1 MAFIHDMFEKS
12 FHDSRNENEYKNK
25 SREANDA
32 IKYIVMS
39 LGIIAIIATLGSV
52 GNTFLRTA
60 SLGDSDQELDSVS
73 LCKANA
79 LKYEQLGYY
88 IGGASQFNAVISAC
102 SVGIGQ

>member
-1 MAFIHDMFEKS
+1 MFEKS

-25 SREANDA
+25 SRKGNDA
-32 IKYIVMS
+32 TKYIVMS
-39 LGIIAIIATLGSV
+39 LAIIAIVATFGSIA
-52 GNTFLRTA
+52 NTFLRNA
-60 SLGDSDQELDSVS
+60 SLDDSDQELDSVS

-102 SVGIGQ
+102 NVGIGE